1 MRRHATLALLLTL
14 AAFPLRAEVRKVAV
28 TFDDLPDINAD
39 DDSLS
44 AQQQI
49 TAKLLAALQRQ
60 HVPAI
65 GFVNEDKVLGSAGT
79 PDPQRIHLI
88 EEWLDAGFEIGNHTY
103 SHEDLNGVGAREY
116 EQDIVKGEATIR
128 PMLERRGLP
137 LRWFR
142 HPYLNTGKTLE
153 ERDEVDRFLAGR
165 GYEIAPVTLDDS
177 EWIYEVAYRKA
188 IFWFRPAIRRS
199 YIRYMRER
207 FEWDEAQSRL
217 VFGREIPQVL
227 LLHAGA
233 LDADAFDSL
242 AAMIRD
248 RGYEFVTIEQATSD
262 PAYRT
267 PEQWTGGGVSW
278 FERWGVALG
287 IDDSR
292 FTGDPHVPSWIQR
305 LAGAKDE

>member
-1 MRRHATLALLLTL
+1 MRRRAILFLLLTL
-14 AAFPLRAEVRKVAV
+14 AGFPLRAAVRKVAV
-28 TFDDLPDINAD
+28 TFDDLPDITAD

-44 AQQQI
+44 AQQRI
-49 TAKLLAALQRQ
+49 TAKLLAVLQRQ

-65 GFVNEDKVLGSAGT
+65 GFVNEDKVLGNADT
-79 PDPQRIHLI
+79 PDPQRVRLI
-88 EEWLDAGFEIGNHTY
+88 EEWLEAGLEIGNHTY
-103 SHEDLNGVGAREY
+103 SHEDLHGVGASEY
-116 EQDIVKGEATIR
+116 EQDIVKGEATIG
-128 PMLERRGLP
+128 PLLQRRGLQP
-137 LRWFR
+137 RWFR

-153 ERDEVDRFLAGR
+153 ERDEVERFLAGR

-177 EWIYEVAYRKA
+177 EWIYQLAYRKA

-207 FEWDEAQSRL
+207 FAWGEAKSRL

-233 LDADAFDSL
+233 LNADAFDRL
-242 AAMIRD
+242 AAMIRE
-248 RGYEFVTIEQATSD
+248 RGYEFVTIEEATSD

-267 PEQWTGGGVSW
+267 PEQWTGDGVSW
-278 FERWGVALG
+278 LERWGVALG

-292 FTGDPHVPSWIQR
+292 FTGDPHVPPWIQR